1 MLLCHNYAKWL
12 YMTKIS
18 FLDKLIKN
26 PSFGLIPILIYSFL
40 IGYVDSI
47 VAILIAF
54 ALSVLGLIVVKRN
67 NRLVYDASFV
77 TFLIAL
83 ILSFTSFNE
92 LPQMNKFVVVEVI
105 FAMILTLLRLSKG
118 RLLLVVAK
126 DSSGSAKTHMEESI
140 RVAFQAQYGL
150 TLHLFLF
157 MIYLVS
163 VGTVE
168 SMVSVMFIKVLFQL
182 ILLSIIVFEST
193 RLHILTKKL
202 FNEDWLP
209 VITETGDVTGRVA
222 KSVTK
227 DMKNKFM
234 HPVVRVALMNNGAI
248 YLKERGM
255 SRVLNPGKLDYP
267 FEEYMEFKGEL
278 DKAVRESIGKE
289 CGNDDIPVR
298 FLLKY
303 TFENEITKRL
313 IFLYVAEIDDD
324 VVFNS
329 LNLQGGKLWTT
340 AQIEDNMGSEIFS
353 ECFELEFEYLKN
365 TLLLVQQYK
374 KK

>member
-1 MLLCHNYAKWL
+1 
-12 YMTKIS
+12 MTKIS
-18 FLDKLIKN
+18 FIDRLIKN
-26 PSFGLIPILIYSFL
+26 PAFGLIPFLLYSFL
-40 IGYVDSI
+40 ISYVDSI
-47 VAILIAF
+47 VAIAIAF
-54 ALSVLGLIVVKRN
+54 ALSSLGVIVVKRN
-67 NRLVYDASFV
+67 NRLVYYASFV

-83 ILSFTSFNE
+83 LLSFTSFSE
-92 LPQMNKFVVVEVI
+92 LSRMNKFIVVEVI
-105 FAMILTLLRLSKG
+105 FALIMTLSRLLKG
-118 RLLLVVAK
+118 RLLLIATK
-126 DSSGSAKTHMEESI
+126 DSSGNAKTYMEESL
-140 RVAFQAQYGL
+140 RVAFQTQYGL

-157 MIYLVS
+157 MIYVVT

-168 SMVSVMFIKVLFQL
+168 SMVSAVFFKVLFQV
-182 ILLSIIVFEST
+182 ILLSIIVFESM

-209 VITETGDVTGRVA
+209 VITETGEVTGRVA

-234 HPVVRVALMNNGAI
+234 HPVVRVALMNKGAI

-255 SRVLNPGKLDYP
+255 DRVLNPGKLDYP

-278 DKAVRESIGKE
+278 DKSVRESIGKE
-289 CGNDDIPVR
+289 CGNDNLPVR

-329 LNLQGGKLWTT
+329 LNLQGGKLWTA

-365 TLLLVQQYK
+365 TLLLVQQFK
-374 KK
+374 RK

>member
-1 MLLCHNYAKWL
+1 
-12 YMTKIS
+12 MTNVTFI
-18 FLDKLIKN
+18 DRLIKN
-26 PSFGLIPILIYSFL
+26 PAFGLIPFLIYSF
-40 IGYVDSI
+40 IINYVDSL

-54 ALSVLGLIVVKRN
+54 ALSLIGVLVIKRN
-67 NRLVYDASFV
+67 NRLIYDASFV

-83 ILSFTSFNE
+83 ILSFTSFRE
-92 LPQMNKFVVVEVI
+92 LPQMNKFVVLEVV
-105 FAMILTLLRLSKG
+105 FAMLLTLSRLSKG
-118 RLLLVVAK
+118 RLMFIASRDK
-126 DSSGSAKTHMEESI
+126 SGSAKTFMEESF
-140 RVAFQAQYGL
+140 RVAFQAQYSL

-163 VGTVE
+163 IGIVE
-168 SMVSVMFIKVLFQL
+168 SLVSEVFLKVMFQIIL
-182 ILLSIIVFEST
+182 IAIIFFESM

-209 VITETGDVTGRVA
+209 VITETGEVTGRVA

-227 DMKNKFM
+227 DMKNAFM
-234 HPVVRVALMNNGAI
+234 HPVVRVALMNKGAL

-278 DKAVRESIGKE
+278 DKAVRESLGKE
-289 CGNDDIPVR
+289 CGNENIPVR

-324 VVFNS
+324 DMFKS

-340 AQIEDNMGSEIFS
+340 AQIEDNMGLEIFS
-353 ECFELEFEYLKN
+353 ECFELEYEYLKN

-374 KK
+374 KKLS